1 MTLQIEIGIGIGIDI
16 ETRILF
22 DLLADFDSDT
32 DFDGRDS
39 SV

>member
-1 MTLQIEIGIGIGIDI
+1 MTLQIEIEIGIDM
-16 ETRILF
+16 ETPILF
-22 DLLADFDSDT
+22 ELLADYDFDSDT

>member
-1 MTLQIEIGIGIGIDI
+1 MTLQIEIGIDI
-16 ETRILF
+16 ETSILF
-22 DLLADFDSDT
+22 DLLADYDFDNDT